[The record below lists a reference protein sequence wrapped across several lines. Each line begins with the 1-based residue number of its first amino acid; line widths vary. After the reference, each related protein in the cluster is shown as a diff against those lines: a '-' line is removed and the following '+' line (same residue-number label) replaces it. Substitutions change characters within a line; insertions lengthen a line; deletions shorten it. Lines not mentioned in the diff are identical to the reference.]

1 MREIEEVLDSRVTL
15 KPDTQ
20 LHHEQFDVMAI

>member
-1 MREIEEVLDSRVTL
+1 LSDLRQVLGKEVTI
-15 KPDTQ
+15 KPDLQ

>member
-1 MREIEEVLDSRVTL
+1 MREIEDVIDGRVTL

-20 LHHEQFDVMAI
+20 LHHEQFDVMTI